1 MSNLVKAIEAHRT
14 REAVRLINEYPPL
27 FNSVFD
33 VQSTVTEL
41 KYEDCIQYRIVAT
54 FGSEVYVDQRSRE
67 SLGLAIERAKRG
79 VIEAIFGEF
88 RSDFI
93 LIEQALYNRNF
104 KDATVLLREFERKMF
119 SVETTKV

>member
-14 REAVRLINEYPPL
+14 GESFRFIEYSPL

-54 FGSEVYVDQRSRE
+54 FGSEVCVDRGSGD
-67 SLGLAIERAKRG
+67 SLGFAIERVKRS
-79 VIEAIFGEF
+79 VIEGIFGEF

-93 LIEQALYNRNF
+93 LIEQALYNKNF
-104 KDATVLLREFERKMF
+104 QEATKLLREFERKMF
-119 SVETTKV
+119 TAETTKL